1 MIFIVFLS
9 FILIWLHASS
19 LRFIIRLNKDH
30 TIIKD
35 AEKLEETA
43 REEDRTEF
51 SLKSG
56 PGIFSLAVI
65 IALNFLEVGYF
76 LACVYLFNNLIVLIC
91 SSVLAGYTIYS
102 LVRFLPNI
110 KRYQSKPSE
119 YLKERTTGLDNILN
133 YVMTSFEII
142 FCIYIL
148 ILAIIQYRLFEML

>member
-35 AEKLEETA
+35 AEKLEETT

-56 PGIFSLAVI
+56 PGIFSLVVI